1 MCDLCK
7 LKADLCN
14 NKMDETVH
22 LYNVKINSQSKFYK
36 MENSNKS
43 TNEDFKMTGNWEQQ
57 SNLLK
62 EKFPQ
67 LTVSDLKFEEGKE
80 NELLTRLQE
89 RLNKGREEV
98 VNIIRKG
105 QTEKK

>member
-1 MCDLCK
+1 
-7 LKADLCN
+7 
-14 NKMDETVH
+14 
-22 LYNVKINSQSKFYK
+22 

-43 TNEDFKMTGNWEQQ
+43 ANGDFKVSGNWEQQ

-80 NELLTRLQE
+80 NELLTRVQQ
-89 RLNKGREEV
+89 RLNKGRDEV
-98 VNIIRKG
+98 INILRKG
-105 QTEKK
+105 QPDKK